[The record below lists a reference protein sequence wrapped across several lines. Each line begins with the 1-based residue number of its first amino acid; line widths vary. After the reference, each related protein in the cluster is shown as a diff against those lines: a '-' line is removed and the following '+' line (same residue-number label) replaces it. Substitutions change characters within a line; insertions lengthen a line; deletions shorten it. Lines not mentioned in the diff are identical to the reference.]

1 MKKLIYLA
9 LFITSLSL
17 VFTYSS
23 CKKDKKIIKISGSIY
38 DPNTKAYVQGAHIT
52 ISASKIT
59 DGFYNSNY
67 TDIASTT
74 SDAIGVFSFEFDK
87 DKTAG
92 YRFYVYKDKYFDV
105 TKDVNDDD
113 IVAGITYNP
122 QLNIYPEGYISMH
135 VKNNVPINSNDF
147 IAYSY
152 TSGIVQCLGC
162 CTNTTFKG
170 YGTLYDTIIRCKTYG
185 NQDVKVNWHVTKF
198 GNDLAYSDT
207 LKTIAFDTTFYQL
220 YY

>member
-1 MKKLIYLA
+1 MKKLTSIVLILA
-9 LFITSLSL
+9 SISIVFSLSN
-17 VFTYSS
+17 
-23 CKKDKKIIKISGSIY
+23 CKKDKNIIKISGTIY

-67 TDIASTT
+67 SDIASTT
-74 SDAIGVFSFEFDK
+74 SDASGVFSFEFEK

-92 YRFYVYKDKYFDV
+92 YRFYVYKDHYFDV
-105 TKDVNDDD
+105 TTDVADDD
-113 IVAGITYNP
+113 IVSGTTYTP
-122 QLNIYPEGYISMH
+122 QYNLYPEGYIKLH
-135 VKNNVPINSNDF
+135 VKNNTPINSNDF

-170 YGTLYDTIIRCKTYG
+170 YGTSYDTIIKCKTYG
-185 NQDVKVNWHVTKF
+185 NQDVKINWHVAKF
-198 GNDLAYSDT
+198 GTDVAYSDT
-207 LKTIAFDTTFYQL
+207 ITAVAFDTTLYQL
-220 YY
+220 FY